1 MKLYWNLFLMNL
13 KSQMQYRMSF
23 FDGARAVSD
32 GLRVLFS
39 AFAFIFERIDAVDG
53 FTYGQVFLCFAVVV
67 SAFSVGELFGG
78 GGRRVFAHF
87 GDGSFDRA
95 LVRPRPVLLQI
106 LCRILILRGSACWC
120 RRPSCCAG
128 RCRRAAS
135 RGQPKALALVLMI
148 VCGAVVFFAMF
159 LLKAACT
166 FFTTESVQFLD
177 IFTYG
182 ARVRPLPVFGLRKT
196 GAVGSDLRRAACL
209 VPVLPAFVSR
219 GPLVRRGADAA
230 AARGRAG
237 ARPVPAALSLRRE
250 KVQVNG
256 VVKTARAV
264 FMACVRFSAR
274 CNTAPA
280 RSTVRRTCRRRRAR
294 AFRACRAEMM
304 LPRSNT
310 AMLSQKR
317 QEESRWLM

>member
-23 FDGARAVSD
+23 FMT
-32 GLRVLFS
+32 VLGQFLTAFASFFS
-39 AFAFIFERIDAVDG
+39 LAFIFERIDAVDG

-78 GGRRVFAHF
+78 GLAAFSRLL

-106 LCRILILRGSACWC
+106 LVPNFDFTRLGLLVQAAVVLCWAV
-120 RRPSCCAG
+120 P
-128 RCRRAAS
+128 AS
-135 RGQPKALALVLMI
+135 GVAWTVPKALALVLMI

-182 ARVRPLPVFGLRKT
+182 ARQFGRYPFSVYGKQALWFLTFVVPLALFQYYPLLYL
-196 GAVGSDLRRAACL
+196 VGRSSAAWLMLLPLAAALVL
-209 VPVLPAFVSR
+209 VPCLLLF
-219 GPLVRRGADAA
+219 
-230 AARGRAG
+230 
-237 ARPVPAALSLRRE
+237 
-250 KVQVNG
+250 
-256 VVKTARAV
+256 
-264 FMACVRFSAR
+264 RFGMKKYK
-274 CNTAPA
+274 
-280 RSTVRRTCRRRRAR
+280 STG
-294 AFRACRAEMM
+294 
-304 LPRSNT
+304 S
-310 AMLSQKR
+310 
-317 QEESRWLM
+317 

>member
-23 FDGARAVSD
+23 FMT
-32 GLRVLFS
+32 VLGQFLTAFASFFS
-39 AFAFIFERIDAVDG
+39 LAFIFERIDAVDG

-78 GGRRVFAHF
+78 GLAAFSRIL

-106 LCRILILRGSACWC
+106 LVPNFDFTRLGLLVQAAVVLCWAV
-120 RRPSCCAG
+120 P
-128 RCRRAAS
+128 AS
-135 RGQPKALALVLMI
+135 GVAWTVPKALALVLMI

-182 ARVRPLPVFGLRKT
+182 ARQFGRYPFSVYGKQVLWVLTFVVPLALFQYYPLLYL
-196 GAVGSDLRRAACL
+196 VGRSSAAWLMLLPLAAALVL
-209 VPVLPAFVSR
+209 VPCLLLFR
-219 GPLVRRGADAA
+219 F
-230 AARGRAG
+230 
-237 ARPVPAALSLRRE
+237 
-250 KVQVNG
+250 G
-256 VVKTARAV
+256 VKRYK
-264 FMACVRFSAR
+264 
-274 CNTAPA
+274 
-280 RSTVRRTCRRRRAR
+280 STG
-294 AFRACRAEMM
+294 
-304 LPRSNT
+304 S
-310 AMLSQKR
+310 
-317 QEESRWLM
+317 

>member
-23 FDGARAVSD
+23 FMT
-32 GLRVLFS
+32 VLGQFLTAFASFFS
-39 AFAFIFERIDAVDG
+39 LAFIFERIDAVDG

-78 GGRRVFAHF
+78 GRAAFSRIL

-106 LCRILILRGSACWC
+106 LVPNFDFTRLGLLVQAAVVLCWAV
-120 RRPSCCAG
+120 P
-128 RCRRAAS
+128 AS
-135 RGQPKALALVLMI
+135 GVAWTVPKALALVLMI

-182 ARVRPLPVFGLRKT
+182 ARQFGRYPFSVYGKQVLWVLTFVVPLALFQYYPLLYL
-196 GAVGSDLRRAACL
+196 VGRSSAAWL
-209 VPVLPAFVSR
+209 MLLP
-219 GPLVRRGADAA
+219 LAA
-230 AARGRAG
+230 ALVF
-237 ARPVPAALSLRRE
+237 VPCLMLFRF
-250 KVQVNG
+250 G
-256 VVKTARAV
+256 VKRYK
-264 FMACVRFSAR
+264 
-274 CNTAPA
+274 
-280 RSTVRRTCRRRRAR
+280 STG
-294 AFRACRAEMM
+294 
-304 LPRSNT
+304 S
-310 AMLSQKR
+310 
-317 QEESRWLM
+317 

>member
-23 FDGARAVSD
+23 FKT
-32 GLRVLFS
+32 VLGQFLKAFASYFS
-39 AFAFIFERIDAVDG
+39 LAFIFERIDAVDG

-78 GGRRVFAHF
+78 GLAAFSRIL

-106 LCRILILRGSACWC
+106 LVPNFDFTRLGLLVQAAVVLCWAV
-120 RRPSCCAG
+120 P
-128 RCRRAAS
+128 AS
-135 RGQPKALALVLMI
+135 GVAWTVPKALALVLMI

-182 ARVRPLPVFGLRKT
+182 ARQFGRYPFSVYGKQVLWVLTFVVPLALFQYYPLLYL
-196 GAVGSDLRRAACL
+196 VGRSSAAWLMLLPLAAALVL
-209 VPVLPAFVSR
+209 VPCLLLFR
-219 GPLVRRGADAA
+219 F
-230 AARGRAG
+230 
-237 ARPVPAALSLRRE
+237 
-250 KVQVNG
+250 G
-256 VVKTARAV
+256 VKRYK
-264 FMACVRFSAR
+264 
-274 CNTAPA
+274 
-280 RSTVRRTCRRRRAR
+280 STG
-294 AFRACRAEMM
+294 
-304 LPRSNT
+304 S
-310 AMLSQKR
+310 
-317 QEESRWLM
+317 